1 MTTNTTDTNA
11 LILAALQNLTGRL
24 DALETRATS
33 TATAQ
38 TAAEPGAV
46 MREKSKT
53 PPPPPDNRHPKY
65 GTPVKPG
72 TRVYP
77 EPICGLMIT
86 RAEGRG
92 DNGEWYAKRA
102 LLLLPN
108 SNKTEYFASRSSSTG
123 KPTDAEYLTD
133 RPLYHI
139 AEMVQR
145 MGGKF
150 YEEQEPG
157 KPARVI
163 THAEFLI
170 LLAESIAHVC
180 NAPSVATYWR
190 TRVNGPT
197 TTPTKKGKA
206 KA

>member
-1 MTTNTTDTNA
+1 MTDTNA
-11 LILAALQNLTGRL
+11 LILAALQSLTGRL

-33 TATAQ
+33 TASEQ
-38 TAAEPGAV
+38 TAAEPGAA
-46 MREKSKT
+46 MREQSKT
-53 PPPPPDNRHPKY
+53 PPPPPDNQHPKY

-72 TRVYP
+72 TRIYP
-77 EPICGLMIT
+77 EPVCGLMIT
-86 RAEGRG
+86 RTEGRG

-108 SNKTEYFASRSSSTG
+108 SSKTEYFASRSSSTG
-123 KPTDAEYLTD
+123 KPTDAEYLTEK
-133 RPLYHI
+133 PLYHI

-145 MGGKF
+145 TGGKF
-150 YEEQEPG
+150 FEEQEPG

-170 LLAESIAHVC
+170 LLADSIAHVC

-190 TRVNGPT
+190 THYGPPAT
-197 TTPTKKGKA
+197 ANKKGK
-206 KA
+206 KKS